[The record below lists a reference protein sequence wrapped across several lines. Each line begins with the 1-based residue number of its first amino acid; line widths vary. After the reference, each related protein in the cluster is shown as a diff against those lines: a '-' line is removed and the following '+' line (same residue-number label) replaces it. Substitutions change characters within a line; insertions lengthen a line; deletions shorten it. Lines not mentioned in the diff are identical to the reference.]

1 MRGRTL
7 PGGTAQGVVLMCIGV
22 ALLSFNDAFAKTLTA
37 NYAPLQILFL
47 RNLIALPFAV
57 LIALRMGGT
66 SALFSSR
73 PKAHLLRGAMWIL
86 ATVMFFTSFR
96 YLPLAEATALLFV
109 APLFI
114 TALSAL
120 LFGEAVGKFRWTAI
134 LAGFAGVLI
143 VVRPGGATFEAVSL
157 LPIGAALLYAF
168 MMLSAR
174 WLEARESVWT
184 VLLYLTGTGALMS
197 GLIVFLVWKPVRI
210 EDLWLFMAI
219 AFFGTAGMTMMTQA
233 FRSAPASVVAPLEY
247 SALLWATGLGWL
259 IWDEVPDQLTFLG
272 AAIVIASGM
281 VIIWRERRRRR
292 T

>member
-143 VVRPGGATFEAVSL
+143 VVRPGSATFEAVSL

>member
-1 MRGRTL
+1 M

-120 LFGEAVGKFRWTAI
+120 LFGEGRQPLDRHTCWLCRRA
-134 LAGFAGVLI
+134 I
-143 VVRPGGATFEAVSL
+143 VVRPKRDVRGGIPVTDRRR
-157 LPIGAALLYAF
+157 IALCVHDVER
-168 MMLSAR
+168 S
-174 WLEARESVWT
+174 LEARESVGRC
-184 VLLYLTGTGALMS
+184 LPDRTGALMS
-197 GLIVFLVWKPVRI
+197 G
-210 EDLWLFMAI
+210 
-219 AFFGTAGMTMMTQA
+219 
-233 FRSAPASVVAPLEY
+233 
-247 SALLWATGLGWL
+247 
-259 IWDEVPDQLTFLG
+259 
-272 AAIVIASGM
+272 
-281 VIIWRERRRRR
+281 
-292 T
+292 